1 MSVDASDL
9 ELEFVENV
17 LDIVTRARLF
27 ERLRLDE
34 VDLVVELVQ
43 LLEELALVHRRL
55 QDVATHVATATT
67 AISIADRYLHSQ

>member
-1 MSVDASDL
+1 MSVAATDL

-34 VDLVVELVQ
+34 VDLVIELVQ
-43 LLEELALVHRRL
+43 LLEELALVYRRL
-55 QDVATHVATATT
+55 QDVATRATT
-67 AISIADRYLHSQ
+67 TITRMWL